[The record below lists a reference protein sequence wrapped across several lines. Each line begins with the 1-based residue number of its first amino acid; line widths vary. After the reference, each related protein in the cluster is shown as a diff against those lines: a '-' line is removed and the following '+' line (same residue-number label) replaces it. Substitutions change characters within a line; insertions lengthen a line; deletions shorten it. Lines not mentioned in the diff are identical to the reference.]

1 VTSICCPNTTV
12 DSLGSTT
19 GGTEA
24 DTRNVVVVG
33 ILFSTLCHL
42 LSVLVLYRL
51 LTISLDSRHRHQVA
65 FVAAALHVLSPASL
79 FLSAPYAEA
88 LFSLLNLT
96 GMLHYA
102 QSRNIARV
110 ARPSAW
116 EDAYKLSSGICFGVA
131 TLMRSNGL
139 LSGLILLFDVAR
151 YVPRAVSM
159 RLAVHDVRRIIV
171 TSVAGSFV
179 ALGSIWPQYFAYAE
193 FCTSGNNAEIRPWCT
208 RSVPSIYSWVQ
219 SHYW

>member
-1 VTSICCPNTTV
+1 MSIV
-12 DSLGSTT
+12 GL
-19 GGTEA
+19 TEA
-24 DTRNVVVVG
+24 NAQHFVLTGVV
-33 ILFSTLCHL
+33 FSTLCHL

-51 LTISLDSRHRHQVA
+51 LLASLESKHKHQVA
-65 FVAAALHVLSPASL
+65 FIGAALHTLSPASL

-96 GMLHYA
+96 GMLLYA
-102 QSRNIARV
+102 QSRSLAEPEFPTVR
-110 ARPSAW
+110 
-116 EDAYKLSSGICFGVA
+116 EDLYKMGSGICFGAA

-139 LSGLILLFDVAR
+139 LSGLVLLFDVAR
-151 YVPRAVSM
+151 YVPSIVSM

-179 ALGSIWPQYFAYAE
+179 AAGFIWPQYLAYVE
-193 FCTSGNNAEIRPWCT
+193 FCTSGDDHKTRSWCT
-208 RSVPSIYSWVQ
+208 RRIPSIYTWVQ